1 MHSLISNAIHER
13 ASDKAFAKMEMLF
26 FEIGS
31 NKLELK
37 SGSYGGI
44 TEEEMIMI
52 LESNQA
58 ELKVWKYIAELIEKS
73 NKN

>member
-1 MHSLISNAIHER
+1 
-13 ASDKAFAKMEMLF
+13 MEMLF

-31 NKLELK
+31 NKYELK

-52 LESNQA
+52 LEGNQA